1 MTCQNNNSI
10 TMPQSLLRD
19 LESLIIDQ
27 DENIDVVLT
36 QAFQAGADYELEKVI
51 EWIKDQDWTWTSAQL
66 LQARRPKPPSLAESA
81 LSALKQA
88 PEADHPT
95 QVTILDTSTYVLIR
109 EALQKL
115 QKIEEVSN
123 AEL

>member
-1 MTCQNNNSI
+1 
-10 TMPQSLLRD
+10 MPQSLLRD